1 VTTNSINQAFAQPA
15 QLAVLIAAGAVGCA
29 VYALLTRARH
39 GRDRDWAAYLADASA
54 LLSTSIDFDTT
65 VRTAA
70 ALPVPRLADWC
81 VLDLVTPAGEIQR
94 RAVRHRE
101 PELEELAWRLAHG
114 YADLPD
120 PAAAASLH
128 AAHSVLWREVPDSLL
143 VSVARDEQH
152 LADLRRIGTA
162 SAMVVPLRTLDA
174 TLGVMALG
182 SGPGRRF
189 SRKDL
194 ERAQDLARRCA
205 TAIRNAAAAGGARSH
220 SVSSVRSPGWP
231 A

>member
-1 VTTNSINQAFAQPA
+1 VTTNPINQAFGDPA
-15 QLAVLIAAGAVGCA
+15 QLAILIAAGAAGCA
-29 VYALLTRARH
+29 VYAVLTRVRH
-39 GRDRDWAAYLADASA
+39 ERDRGWAAYLADASV
-54 LLSTSIDFDTT
+54 LLSTSIDYETT
-65 VRTAA
+65 VRAAA

-81 VLDLVTPAGEIQR
+81 VLDLVMPGGEIQR
-94 RAVRHRE
+94 RAACHRE

-128 AAHSVLWREVPDSLL
+128 TAHSVLWPEVPDSLL
-143 VSVARDEQH
+143 VSVARDEHH
-152 LADLRRIGTA
+152 LADLRRIGTG
-162 SAMVVPLRTLDA
+162 SAMVVPLRTLDG
-174 TLGVMALG
+174 TLGIMALG

-194 ERAQDLARRCA
+194 ELAQDLARRCA
-205 TAIRNAAAAGGARSH
+205 TAIRNAAAAGGRSH
-220 SVSSVRSPGWP
+220 PVSSVRSPGSP